1 MAQQL
6 VGAEENGQELRAF
19 VGANPCPTM
28 QWSGLGK
35 SWRFFPAAH
44 RWRSALSW
52 QIEGE
57 VMSYGLPHLTVVLH
71 RFFYAGDG
79 LRILVALS
87 IAQPRD
93 AGCMALQHFLQ
104 ERSTIMEDIPQW
116 WMKGD
121 WFDV

>member
-28 QWSGLGK
+28 QW
-35 SWRFFPAAH
+35 A
-44 RWRSALSW
+44 ALSW
-52 QIEGE
+52 QIEGK

-71 RFFYAGDG
+71 WFFYAGDG

-104 ERSTIMEDIPQW
+104 ERSTIMADIPQW